1 MPKAEHTV
9 LEIDLSAL
17 HHNYKF
23 LKSKLDAGT
32 KFLAVVKAFTY
43 GNHSVEAVRAL
54 ESWGVDYFAVAYVPE
69 GEALKKAGITAP
81 IMVFH
86 PQPVNFERAIAVE
99 LEPTLYSPRT
109 LRQFLEVA
117 KDQSQYP
124 VHLKFN
130 TGLNRVGFWEND
142 VDFIFKTIG
151 DSRILDIRSVFSHLA
166 ASDDLDEKDFTRQQ
180 IESFESTYETV
191 QAHLGYRPIK
201 HILNT
206 SGILNNP
213 EAQFD
218 MVRTGIGL
226 HGYGND
232 PNYDKALK
240 PLVTLKTVISQMH
253 KIETGETVGYNRAY
267 AAAGSRVTA
276 TLPLGH
282 ADGIGRHFGKQK
294 GHVHVKGKTAPIIG
308 NVCMDMMMI
317 DVSGIDCKE
326 GDEVIVFGGRH
337 SAEQFAKNGHTI
349 SYELLT
355 GISPR
360 VERIVHPAS

>member
-1 MPKAEHTV
+1 MPKAAHTV
-9 LEIDLSAL
+9 LEIDLGSL
-17 HHNYKF
+17 QHNYNF
-23 LKSKLDAGT
+23 LRSKLDSRT

-43 GNHSVEAVRAL
+43 GNHSLEAVRSL
-54 ESWGVDYFAVAYVPE
+54 EAWGVDYFAVAYVQE
-69 GEALKKAGITAP
+69 GEVLRKAGIKAP

-86 PQPVNFERAIAVE
+86 PQPANFKKAIEAG

-109 LRQFLEVA
+109 LREFLEVA
-117 KDQSQYP
+117 KDQSRYP

-142 VDFIFKTIG
+142 SEFIFNTIS
-151 DSRILDIRSVFSHLA
+151 DSKALQIRSVYSHLA
-166 ASDDLDEKDFTRQQ
+166 ASDDPAEETFTKQQ
-180 IESFESTYETV
+180 ILSFENLYAQIVARLE
-191 QAHLGYRPIK
+191 QEPIK

-206 SGILNNP
+206 SGILNFP

-218 MVRTGIGL
+218 MVRSGIGL

-232 PNYDKALK
+232 PKYDKELK
-240 PLVTLKTVISQMH
+240 PLVTLKTVISQLH
-253 KIETGETVGYNRAY
+253 KIEPGETVGYNRAY
-267 AAAGSRVTA
+267 TSSGFRTTA

-282 ADGIGRHFGKQK
+282 ADGIGRHFGRQK
-294 GHVHVKGKTAPIIG
+294 GHVHVNGQAAPIIG

-317 DVSGIDCKE
+317 DVTDINCKE
-326 GDEVIVFGGRH
+326 GDEVIIFGGDH
-337 SAEQFAKNGHTI
+337 SGEIFASQGHTI

-360 VERIVHPAS
+360 IERIIRGKF